1 VNVSGRVLE
10 VMYARTVSPAVR
22 HMNTK

>member
-22 HMNTK
+22 HMHTK